1 MNSEADGGNA
11 TLSEVYIQAYSSRE
25 ALALAQ
31 SRQLDCAPSSA
42 AIYRIKPV
50 SGINSDLSEIFLF
63 GVVGVCR
70 TTILLKL
77 SKSPQS
83 GAA

>member
-11 TLSEVYIQAYSSRE
+11 TLGEVYIQAYSSRE

-50 SGINSDLSEIFLF
+50 SGINSDLSEIFLS
-63 GVVGVCR
+63 VLSACVGQPF
-70 TTILLKL
+70 LLKL